1 MNRALLSIPNL
12 FLDGPYV
19 TVAQCFHHVGSRFA
33 ELTIRG
39 IEGLRE
45 ECRGPLIFLLPE
57 CFSTHDKIKIL
68 VTTGTAEGVPRSGK
82 KDLVLLARL
91 GDWEAILWISK
102 STQTEETKAGRKR

>member
-12 FLDGPYV
+12 FLDRPYV

-57 CFSTHDKIKIL
+57 CFSTHDKISSAD
-68 VTTGTAEGVPRSGK
+68 VTLSFLPLEMELECS
-82 KDLVLLARL
+82 
-91 GDWEAILWISK
+91 
-102 STQTEETKAGRKR
+102 